1 MRQPNPAKKC
11 PRCRLINPP
20 EAERCDCGWDFAA
33 RRQKQSYL
41 PRGRSTATAV
51 AGVGGLA
58 VLAFLAHFA
67 LMLMK
72 IWSAAGR
79 H

>member
-1 MRQPNPAKKC
+1 MPQSNPAKKC

-20 EAERCDCGWDFAA
+20 EAERCDCGWDFNA
-33 RRQKQSYL
+33 RRQKPSYL
-41 PRGRSTATAV
+41 PRGTATTAA

-58 VLAFLAHFA
+58 VLAFVAHFA
-67 LMLMK
+67 LLLIKMS
-72 IWSAAGR
+72 SAAAK